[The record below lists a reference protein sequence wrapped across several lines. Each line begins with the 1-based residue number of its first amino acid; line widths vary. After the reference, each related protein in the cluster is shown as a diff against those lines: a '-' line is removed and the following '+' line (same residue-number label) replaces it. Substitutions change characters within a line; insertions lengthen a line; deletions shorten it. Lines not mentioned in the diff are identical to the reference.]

1 MEIWDVY
8 DENRIP
14 LGKTIARGDRMK
26 KGEYH
31 LVVFVWVFNSRGQ
44 LLLTKRSPEKRSF
57 PNKWDPTGGAVQAGE
72 NSLQAVQRELFE
84 ETGIRAEQ
92 SEFIWIDTYRRAGK
106 NDICDVYFLR
116 RDVSLDELVMQE
128 GETCGAMWVSRQE
141 LERMI
146 AQDRVAKP
154 DAFRYRLLGD
164 KLNSYLK

>member
-1 MEIWDVY
+1 MELWDVY

-14 LGKTIARGDRMK
+14 LGKTHVRGVPMK

-31 LVVFVWVFNSRGQ
+31 LVVFVWVFKSRGE

-72 NSLQAVQRELFE
+72 NSLQAVQRELLE
-84 ETGIRAEQ
+84 ETGIHAAQ
-92 SEFIWIDTYRRAGK
+92 SEFEWIGSYRRTGK
-106 NDICDVYFLR
+106 NDIGDIYFLR
-116 RDVSLDELVMQE
+116 SDVDVDELVMQE

-146 AQDRVAKP
+146 AQDMVAKP
-154 DAFRYRLLGD
+154 DVLRYRQLQE
-164 KLNSYLK
+164 KLIGYLK

>member
-1 MEIWDVY
+1 MELWDVY
-8 DENRIP
+8 DENRTP
-14 LGKTIARGDRMK
+14 LGKTILRGTRMK

-31 LVVFVWVFNSRGQ
+31 LVVFVWVFNSRGE

-72 NSLQAVQRELFE
+72 TSLQAVQRELYE
-84 ETGIRAEQ
+84 ETGIRAGQ
-92 SEFIWIDTYRRAGK
+92 QEFIRIDTFRRASK

-128 GETCGAMWVSRQE
+128 GETCGAMWVDRRT

-146 AQDRVAKP
+146 KEDLVAKP
-154 DAFRYRLLGD
+154 DAFRYRQLGE
-164 KLNSYLK
+164 KLKGYLK